1 MYKKLSETK
10 GAVNEVRVDFLK
22 KLLTKLKKKII
33 KDTPKDDAAKIE
45 EDEKIVDKFER
56 TLEFKNKIQSGQG
69 LKILTPRQVL
79 RRLPISLAQLNSENN
94 SENPTN
100 EIRQLLYSLYRS
112 NKLTKYIYKSLIGI
126 IYPWKQYLGTLKI
139 VRQSSLT
146 NLFISLLT
154 NTISKTQITK
164 TLDMSI

>member
-1 MYKKLSETK
+1 MYKQLSETK
-10 GAVNEVRVDFLK
+10 AAVNEVRVDFLK

-45 EDEKIVDKFER
+45 EDEKIIDKFER

-94 SENPTN
+94 SEKPTN

-126 IYPWKQYLGTLKI
+126 I
-139 VRQSSLT
+139 
-146 NLFISLLT
+146 
-154 NTISKTQITK
+154 
-164 TLDMSI
+164 